1 MRLASIPV
9 RLLLAVAT
17 AAAFA
22 APLAL
27 RAQEHGITVYENI
40 DFKGR
45 NITIEGDV
53 PDLRAFGFD
62 RTVSSFRFP
71 PGENWEVC
79 TGRNFTGRC
88 RIFST
93 SVTDLRRSDWNDDIL
108 SIRRAH
114 VDHPGGDRPVFGVVP
129 PGSLELYAGTDFSGR
144 RVVLTRAMSDFRA
157 LNFNDRALSLRAVR
171 GEAWEV
177 CYNINFDDCRV
188 VDGELP
194 NLARYNLL
202 GISSAPGRAGHD
214 WNLRPARSI
223 ELYAGVDFS
232 GEVRILT
239 GSTNNLEHDRFN
251 DRAESLHVPR
261 GAAVGSVHR
270 RRLQQLPRY
279 RSRHPGFGGRRMLNR
294 NISSVRPHVIR

>member
-1 MRLASIPV
+1 
-9 RLLLAVAT
+9 
-17 AAAFA
+17 
-22 APLAL
+22 
-27 RAQEHGITVYENI
+27 
-40 DFKGR
+40 
-45 NITIEGDV
+45 V
-53 PDLRAFGFD
+53 PA
-62 RTVSSFRFP
+62 
-71 PGENWEVC
+71 
-79 TGRNFTGRC
+79 
-88 RIFST
+88 
-93 SVTDLRRSDWNDDIL
+93 
-108 SIRRAH
+108 
-114 VDHPGGDRPVFGVVP
+114 
-129 PGSLELYAGTDFSGR
+129 GSLELYAGTDFSGR

-194 NLARYNLL
+194 NLARFNLL
-202 GISSAPGRAGHD
+202 GISSARPRGHD

-251 DRAESLHVPR
+251 DRAESLRVPR
-261 GAAVGSVHR
+261 GQQWEVCIDADYNNCRVIDHDIRDLAAEG
-270 RRLQQLPRY
+270 
-279 RSRHPGFGGRRMLNR
+279 LNR